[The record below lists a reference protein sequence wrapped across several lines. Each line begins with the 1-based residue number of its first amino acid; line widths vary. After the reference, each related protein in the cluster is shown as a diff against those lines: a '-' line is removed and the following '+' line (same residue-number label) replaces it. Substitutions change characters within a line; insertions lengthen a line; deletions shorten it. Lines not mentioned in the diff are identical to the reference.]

1 MKNLFELNLEALREN
16 YLTLVKRIE
25 SLCETQTDSVVCEQ
39 TKSGML
45 NFKLNSEDSSFYLH
59 SSYDPVKEAKNWIS
73 RIDLMGFDSIAVLG
87 IGAGY
92 HIEELITKYSNK
104 NKIIIE
110 PNIYV
115 FIKLLQVKDIRHIIK
130 APNTLIVVSDDIE
143 NIAKVFLG
151 LREEGQIDSVHFEEL
166 LSYKR
171 IYGDWWNNFI
181 KEFIKYSRLHEINTN
196 TSVFFAKDWLTNFF
210 ESLKQFP
217 ESAYLDNYKC
227 AFNKIPAII
236 VSAGPS
242 LNKNI
247 HLLKDLKNKAIIISA
262 GSSVNILESRGI
274 TPHFMVGVDG
284 GGGESRIFN
293 SVKSE
298 EIYFAYTSSVHYDG
312 LKNYKGPKLYFKT
325 NALEYG
331 VWLDKEMGVDTRD
344 MRSGAS
350 VSNLALDIAKMMGC
364 DPVILIG
371 QDLSYPN
378 LECYADGAVL
388 KDEQDKVIKKSIE
401 KKDKMY
407 ILEKDIHGNLVH
419 TIPSMISIKIYFEE
433 FIKNNPDIKYL
444 NGTEGGLPIKGVENK
459 PLAQIINEYCDKE
472 YDIDS
477 ILKRQYECDPI
488 SSENKRTKTIEF
500 LHKIYE
506 QSEKMKKR
514 AIKRM
519 DLILDILSNVND
531 TNNNRK
537 WKEIDKLTD
546 QIESFDVYKYFI
558 EPLCKYFI
566 QAVKNERERK
576 IDSILD
582 ITGKKKFLYEGLLLQ
597 YTDIKDKVVIINDM
611 SKKIINEMDRE
622 A

>member
-16 YLTLVKRIE
+16 YKTLVARIE
-25 SLCETQTDSVVCEQ
+25 SLRETEENCVVCEQ
-39 TKSGML
+39 TKSGMP
-45 NFKLNSEDSSFYLH
+45 NFKLNLEDSSFYLH

-73 RIDLMGFDSIAVLG
+73 RIDLTGFDSIAVLG
-87 IGAGY
+87 IGVGY
-92 HIEELITKYSNK
+92 HIEELVAKYSNK
-104 NKIIIE
+104 NKILIE

-115 FIKLLQVKDIRHIIK
+115 FIKLLQTKDIRHIIK
-130 APNTLIVVSDDIE
+130 ASNTLIVVSDDSE

-151 LREEGQIDSVHFEEL
+151 LREEGQIDNVHFEEL

-171 IYGDWWNNFI
+171 VYGDWWNNFI

-217 ESAYLDNYKC
+217 ESAYLDNYKS
-227 AFNKIPAII
+227 AFDKIPAII

-242 LNKNI
+242 LNKNV
-247 HLLKDLKNKAIIISA
+247 HLLKDLKNKALIISA
-262 GSSVNILESRGI
+262 GSSVNILESRGV

-284 GGGESRIFN
+284 GEGESRIFN
-293 SVKSE
+293 NVKSN

-331 VWLDKEMGVDTRD
+331 TIFDKEMGVNTKD
-344 MRSGAS
+344 MCSGAS
-350 VSNLALDIAKMMGC
+350 VSNLAVDIAKMLGC
-364 DPVILIG
+364 DPIVLIG

-378 LECYADGAVL
+378 LECYAQGAVL
-388 KDEQDKVIKKSIE
+388 KDEQDNIIKKSVE
-401 KKDKMY
+401 RKDKMY
-407 ILEKDIHGNLVH
+407 VLEKDIQGNLVH

-433 FIKNNPDIKYL
+433 FVKHNPDIKFL

-459 PLAQIINEYCDKE
+459 PLGQIINDYCHKE
-472 YDIDS
+472 YDIGG
-477 ILKRQYECDPI
+477 ILKNQYNCDPMG
-488 SSENKRTKTIEF
+488 SEEKTKNIIGF
-500 LHKIYE
+500 LHKIYD
-506 QSEKMKKR
+506 QSGKMKKR

-531 TNNNRK
+531 TNNNKK

-546 QIESFDVYKYFI
+546 QIESFDIYKYFI
-558 EPLCKYFI
+558 DPLCKYFI
-566 QAVKNERERK
+566 QAIKNDRERK

-582 ITGKKKFLYEGLLLQ
+582 ITEKKKYLYEGLLLQ

-611 SKKIINEMDRE
+611 SKKILNEMDRE